1 MKGLAFLIKA
11 AAILVSLAAVVCTVA
26 VFRDELIDL
35 CHGLSDRFGMRM
47 NKCEED
53 YSDFADV

>member
-1 MKGLAFLIKA
+1 MKGLVFLVKA

-35 CHGLSDRFGMRM
+35 CHGFTSRVGKKMDKRDD
-47 NKCEED
+47 E
-53 YSDFADV
+53 YADFADV